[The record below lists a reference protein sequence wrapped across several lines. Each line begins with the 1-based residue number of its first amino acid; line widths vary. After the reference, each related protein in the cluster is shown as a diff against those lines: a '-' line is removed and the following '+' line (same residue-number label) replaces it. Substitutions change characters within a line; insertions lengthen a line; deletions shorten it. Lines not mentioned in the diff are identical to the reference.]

1 MFKFSEARRM
11 RLGFRSRTYNY
22 NKQPWLLNIQQKEG
36 KSSGE
41 KPVKERRFRSIKQA
55 GATEN
60 ADYWMFV
67 KVYCFFN
74 SLGKLFRG
82 ETGEFLL
89 IVSSIIG
96 PKAQRKMLGNGN

>member
-1 MFKFSEARRM
+1 MFKFSEARRK

-74 SLGKLFRG
+74 SLGKLFRW

-89 IVSSIIG
+89 LNFSLYHQSSDQKHKG
-96 PKAQRKMLGNGN
+96 KC